1 MHPNINKYEGVPV
14 TDRIVLAYS
23 GGLDTSVAIGWIGE
37 ATGAEVIA
45 VAVDVGQGGESLE
58 TVRQRALGCGAVEAY
73 VADARDEFANE
84 YCMPTLKA
92 NALYQGHYPLVSAIS
107 RPVIVKHLVK
117 AAREFGAT
125 TVAHGCTGK
134 GNDQVRFEVG
144 IQTLGPDLKCI
155 APVRDLALTRDK
167 AIEYA
172 ERNNLPIETT
182 KKNPYSIDQNVWGR
196 AVETGYLE
204 DIWNAPTKDIYD
216 YTATPE
222 FPPAPDE
229 AVISFRAGVPVALDG
244 VLLSPLQVIQELN
257 RRAGAQGVGR
267 IDVVED
273 RLVGIKS
280 REIYEAPGAMTLITA
295 HKHLEDVTIE
305 REQARFKATV
315 SQRWA
320 ELVYDGQWFSPL
332 KRSLDVFI
340 DDTQKYV
347 SGDIRVVLHAGVA
360 SVNGRRTDTGLY
372 DFNLATYDTGDTFD
386 QSQAR
391 GFIELWGLS
400 AKTAT
405 TRDERVAASG
415 ENA

>member
-1 MHPNINKYEGVPV
+1 MTE
-14 TDRIVLAYS
+14 RIVLAYS

-58 TVRQRALGCGAVEAY
+58 DIRQRALGCGAVEAY
-73 VADARDEFANE
+73 VAANG
-84 YCMPTLKA
+84 
-92 NALYQGHYPLVSAIS
+92 LYQGHYPLVSAIS

-167 AIEYA
+167 AIIYA
-172 ERNNLPIETT
+172 ESHNLPIETT

-229 AVISFRAGVPVALDG
+229 VIISFAKGIPVAIDG
-244 VLLSPLQVIQELN
+244 VKVTPLQAIQELN

-280 REIYEAPGAMTLITA
+280 REIYEAPGAMALITA
-295 HKHLEDVTIE
+295 HKHLEDITIE

-315 SQRWA
+315 GQRWT

-332 KRSLDVFI
+332 KRSLEAFI
-340 DDTQKYV
+340 DDTQQHV
-347 SGDIRVVLHAGVA
+347 NGDIRMTLHGGQAI
-360 SVNGRRTDTGLY
+360 VNGRRSETSLY
-372 DFNLATYDTGDTFD
+372 DFDLATYDTGDTFD
-386 QSQAR
+386 QSQAK
-391 GFIELWGLS
+391 GFIELWGMS
-400 AKTAT
+400 SKVAS
-405 TRDERVAASG
+405 TRDQRAAG
-415 ENA
+415 K